1 MCIARRVVLCWLVML
16 AGSVTAAHALP
27 TQRDLTRQIADEYQ
41 RVLLVNVAEPNDGVR
56 RLASDAAV
64 MLAQHGRGPWENI
77 DASITPDSVA
87 VLLDEHA
94 DGLADPVARSY
105 LRAYTKWARYDRQG
119 AAIEIRPALALLEQG
134 GDDDDDEVEPLLRFG
149 VHKLAARIFGS
160 GTHPASDAE
169 LAEKHESAA
178 IDAAIDLLAD
188 TTVPPERERINLHET
203 YIRHYQRDA
212 DASVARIVAALPDD
226 ETHWT
231 QNLIAGEHLYSR
243 SFRRSG
249 NDDDGVRSQAYL
261 RRAHALRPEWPE
273 ASVGLTLLTLRRDAA
288 GVGDPRQWFESAI
301 AAQLDYVEAWEQF
314 SWTQRPRWGGSI
326 EALVRLVEQGAATEA
341 YDTAVPHEIARGIK
355 HLLDETDNDVDPF
368 RSDPRFAP
376 LRPIVSK
383 VYPPLIDALAQRGF
397 DTSAL
402 EAEFVAALWLVGAW
416 DEAAKRWPEAEGED
430 RRVAQALPMALR
442 KFSGLVDDA
451 RFEIALAQRGRH
463 ADYRRIRD
471 ALIDNDPAR
480 LVEADDLLAELFDQ
494 IDDPTVQATVPRLA
508 ADVNLALKVHS
519 EEWVEVPLDPAAW
532 HVENGTLDV
541 VDGGLVLIAG
551 EADRTGAADGD
562 SAHADAAAV
571 RGGGDAA
578 RDGHVVAGVGL
589 CGVRLGLLRRRGQPS
604 TRSAARLRRGRRSEP
619 VALREGSA
627 LPGDLQEQ
635 REGACVLRSR
645 GHREDGPDRGEAA
658 SDDR

>member
-1 MCIARRVVLCWLVML
+1 M
-16 AGSVTAAHALP
+16 
-27 TQRDLTRQIADEYQ
+27 
-41 RVLLVNVAEPNDGVR
+41 
-56 RLASDAAV
+56 
-64 MLAQHGRGPWENI
+64 
-77 DASITPDSVA
+77 
-87 VLLDEHA
+87 
-94 DGLADPVARSY
+94 ARSY

-119 AAIEIRPALALLEQG
+119 SAIEIRPALALLEQG
-134 GDDDDDEVEPLLRFG
+134 GEGDNDDDEEVEPLLRFG

-376 LRPIVSK
+376 LRPIVSE

-471 ALIDNDPAR
+471 ALIDNDSAR
-480 LVEADDLLAELFDQ
+480 LVEADDLLAELFDE
-494 IDDPTVQATVPRLA
+494 IDDPAVQATVPRLA
-508 ADVNLALKVHS
+508 ADVNLALKVQS
-519 EEWVEVPLDPAAW
+519 EEWVEVPLDPAAR

-551 EADRTGAADGD
+551 GADRAGAPMAILRTPMPPRYEVEATLRVTDTSWPGLVY
-562 SAHADAAAV
+562 AACGWDFFGVAANLQLDQP
-571 RGGGDAA
+571 RGFDEGGDRSLLLYENDQHFRGIFKNNAKVRASFDREGIEKTGLTAVKLRASVEDRKVIVAA
-578 RDGHVVAGVGL
+578 LGAPVHGERISELGDLDSRRV
-589 CGVRLGLLRRRGQPS
+589 GVRLLDAAPGESVRIVTLRVRK
-604 TRSAARLRRGRRSEP
+604 RSAL
-619 VALREGSA
+619 
-627 LPGDLQEQ
+627 
-635 REGACVLRSR
+635 
-645 GHREDGPDRGEAA
+645 
-658 SDDR
+658 